1 MADQSPR
8 TETGV
13 SSCFKTS
20 TATAKNRTSSAS
32 TAIET
37 NALPHFSHLSN
48 TSMAIPTSS
57 NSLTRFSLE
66 LEHNCDQ
73 RPWDSCS
80 LRNGLTAVLEKIE
93 TRQYSKDKPLDFAEE
108 IALDWKQVA
117 HDDQEIARW
126 LNGPPASSNRNKILH
141 FQTRRT
147 RCDYWFGAII
157 CKWICICIL
166 FVWLAASGIC
176 QF

>member
-1 MADQSPR
+1 MADQPPQ
-8 TETGV
+8 TETSV

-37 NALPHFSHLSN
+37 NAPSHFSHLSS

-57 NSLTRFSLE
+57 NSLTRFSVE

-73 RPWDSCS
+73 RPWDSYP
-80 LRNGLTAVLEKIE
+80 LRNELTAVLEKIE
-93 TRQYSKDKPLDFAEE
+93 TRQYSKDKPLDFDEE

-117 HDDQEIARW
+117 NDDQEIARW
-126 LNGPPASSNRNKILH
+126 LNGPRPA
-141 FQTRRT
+141 QTETNYFTSRPV
-147 RCDYWFGAII
+147 AII
-157 CKWICICIL
+157 CKWVRICIS
-166 FVWLAASGIC
+166 FVWLPASGIC